1 MQLFLKKVL
10 SYYEYDY
17 CLDWILKYALL
28 KSRVNYKQKNMY
40 IIFRFEVD

>member
-17 CLDWILKYALL
+17 CDWILKYALL
-28 KSRVNYKQKNMY
+28 KNRVNYKQKNIY